1 MRISVLITTY
11 NRAALVGEAVESVLA
26 QTRPADE
33 IIVIDDGSTDD
44 TAARLA
50 AFGDRIRVVAK
61 ANGGVSSARNAGLA
75 AASGDWITFL
85 DDDDVWVP
93 ERLAI
98 LERDVADAPPEI
110 AAHLANVR
118 YVGEGYVYDVMEM
131 YKIDAPKGSARRV
144 EDFFAT
150 AARGLQMNGLAVR
163 RAVIE
168 EIGGFDESLSTHEDK
183 LFSGLLAHGRPWL
196 VTGDLVSDVRRIDA
210 QSLTELSGR
219 DMEKRLAIMLEVN
232 DRLLALGVTG
242 RNRRLL
248 TGHPAFL
255 ADASSGAAAGGG
267 PAGAARARLIARRAA
282 IPRRSRAGSRS
293 FPPWCSALRA
303 AIPAGEAFRPL
314 NRDIVPKRGY
324 SCVSRPSSPP
334 TTALISSPRRSRA
347 CWRRPGLP
355 TRSSWSTTAPPTTR
369 WTASRPMRVACG
381 SSRRKTAAFPRR
393 AMPASKRPR
402 ATG

>member
-50 AFGDRIRVVAK
+50 TFGDRIRVVAK

-163 RAVIE
+163 RAAIA

-196 VTGDLVSDVRRIDA
+196 VTGDHVSDVRRIDA

-248 TGHPAFL
+248 RGTRHFL
-255 ADASSGAAAGGG
+255 LLRQAALLLEAGQ
-267 PAGAARARLIARRAA
+267 AGAGRARLIAAA
-282 IPRRSRAGSRS
+282 RCHPSPVKGWLKVL
-293 FPPWCSALRA
+293 PLLALGHSGLKFL
-303 AIPAGEAFRPL
+303 P
-314 NRDIVPKRGY
+314 VKRFD
-324 SCVSRPSSPP
+324 R
-334 TTALISSPRRSRA
+334 
-347 CWRRPGLP
+347 
-355 TRSSWSTTAPPTTR
+355 
-369 WTASRPMRVACG
+369 
-381 SSRRKTAAFPRR
+381 
-393 AMPASKRPR
+393 
-402 ATG
+402 